1 MDRLIYTAL
10 SGASQTLYEQQISA
24 NNLANV
30 NTNGFRADMAMA
42 TNDKVKGGGFDT
54 RYMAQEG
61 ASGVNDIRVAEKTE
75 RLLDV
80 AIQGAGYIAV
90 QDKNGNEVYTT
101 RNGNIQ
107 QDDQGN
113 ATIHGNLVL
122 GDNGPIIL
130 LPNAIASF
138 GSDGTLSVTPDDGD
152 VTATM
157 DIDRLKLVDIPVAD
171 LAKNGEGMLVTAD
184 GVLAQRDEN
193 IKVSGGFL
201 EGSNVSAVS
210 EMMSSIAMNRQFEA
224 QIKMMKTAEDI
235 MTRATAYCASQPH
248 IVGRIRRHAASG
260 NYAAVPDATLCVLSG
275 LQACAQPEAG

>member
-61 ASGVNDIRVAEKTE
+61 ASGVNDSTGVAEKTE
-75 RLLDV
+75 RPLDM

-90 QDKNGNEVYTT
+90 QDKNGNEVYT

-107 QDDQGN
+107 QDDQGQL
-113 ATIHGNLVL
+113 TIDGNLVL

-130 LPNAIASF
+130 PPNAIASF

-157 DIDRLKLVDIPVAD
+157 DIDRL
-171 LAKNGEGMLVTAD
+171 MLVTAD
-184 GVLAQRDEN
+184 GVPAQCDEN

-235 MTRATAYCASQPH
+235 SDA
-248 IVGRIRRHAASG
+248 G
-260 NYAAVPDATLCVLSG
+260 NRLLRGS
-275 LQACAQPEAG
+275 